1 MDTYSLAVAARALG
15 TSAPRLRR
23 AVDRLGVSVERT
35 ASGVFR
41 LTSRQVDEFAR
52 ELGAAPSVPEL
63 SRVETRMLAA
73 LSRSSRGGASVR
85 EAARRAGV
93 SPTAAARAL
102 ARLTSEGLI
111 AQTPMMLAQG
121 HAVEATV
128 YQVLFGSPR
137 WLALARVRLPARR
150 EGPHARR
157 VPPHLQHLFWNAAPA
172 QLDVA
177 NPAPFIARRLIT
189 SFDPDG
195 LARGTANLPASAR
208 EHAAATRGLEPAQ
221 RALAHN
227 LARYAPDAPDRRL
240 LDTPGNARSPRHVD
254 GYLRGPVR
262 RRSRVGPSAGAT
274 CVVIADTADCADA
287 RMSIGEFAAP

>member
-1 MDTYSLAVAARALG
+1 M
-15 TSAPRLRR
+15 SA
-23 AVDRLGVSVERT
+23 ERT

-41 LTSRQVDEFAR
+41 LTPRQVDELAR
-52 ELGAAPSVPEL
+52 ELGASPLVPEL
-63 SRVETRMLAA
+63 SRVEIRVLAA
-73 LSRSSRGGASVR
+73 LSRSPRGVASVR

-128 YQVLFGSPR
+128 YQVIFGSPR
-137 WLALARVRLPARR
+137 WLALAPEIARVRLPAR
-150 EGPHARR
+150 PAVPPATR
-157 VPPHLQHLFWNAAPA
+157 VPPRLRHLFWNAAPA

-177 NPAPFIARRLIT
+177 DSAPFIARRLIT

-195 LARGTANLPASAR
+195 LAWGTANLPASAW
-208 EHAAATRGLEPAQ
+208 EHAAHTRGLEPAK

-227 LARYAPDAPDRRL
+227 LARYAPDA
-240 LDTPGNARSPRHVD
+240 V
-254 GYLRGPVR
+254 
-262 RRSRVGPSAGAT
+262 
-274 CVVIADTADCADA
+274 
-287 RMSIGEFAAP
+287 